1 MRWCHIVSDLQQRV
15 MPNLVSGNKV
25 IHNVNKLLCHFH
37 ADKTLIALL
46 APSKLGPLIPNIAK
60 PKNAIVSHRDTYNIV
75 TPAVQYELWKAGIT
89 DVVVSGVQTEW
100 CVMQTSQALRELGF
114 RVHVPVDAT
123 TTQDEHEHRVALRRM
138 QQMGVLPVTTHGL
151 IAESLSTTK
160 DERSRAYVKS
170 IARQKAEAA
179 IAGAG

>member
-15 MPNLVSGNKV
+15 MPSLVNGNKV
-25 IHNVNKLLCHFH
+25 IHNVNHLTRYLH

-46 APSKLGPLIPNIAK
+46 APQKLGHLVPSVAK
-60 PKNAIVSHRDTYNIV
+60 PKGATVLHRDTYDIV
-75 TPAVQYELWKAGIT
+75 TLAVKDELWKAGIT

-100 CVMQTSQALRELGF
+100 CVMQTSKSLLELGL

-123 TTQDEHEHRVALRRM
+123 TTQDDHEHRVALRRM

-151 IAESLSTTK
+151 IAESLLSTRIHGHAPMC
-160 DERSRAYVKS
+160 E
-170 IARQKAEAA
+170 
-179 IAGAG
+179 G